1 MSSFNAIAR
10 ISLLLAALLSAVHV
24 SSAFSRSG
32 GSGSRSSTTY
42 HRRTA
47 TSGLT
52 GAGTGADMPVI
63 STLARTAPGPRII
76 GSGPTTSVPLRMSA
90 EDEAER
96 LRAQAAKLREEVAEA
111 TGNKAE
117 EQAQQAQQEQT
128 TGTNTVQLNA
138 DGTVYD
144 DETPEYRDPLSDNM
158 RQRLMKE
165 ASTGLDSNQ
174 KQTNVILYI
183 SIAVAVLVLLGGQ
196 GILY

>member
-1 MSSFNAIAR
+1 
-10 ISLLLAALLSAVHV
+10 
-24 SSAFSRSG
+24 
-32 GSGSRSSTTY
+32 
-42 HRRTA
+42 
-47 TSGLT
+47 
-52 GAGTGADMPVI
+52 
-63 STLARTAPGPRII
+63 
-76 GSGPTTSVPLRMSA
+76 MSA

-111 TGNKAE
+111 TGKSVAEVEAEAEATSKAV
-117 EQAQQAQQEQT
+117 QVQQ
-128 TGTNTVQLNA
+128 VNA

-144 DETPEYRDPLSDNM
+144 DETPEYREALSDSM
-158 RQRLMKE
+158 RERLRRE

>member
-1 MSSFNAIAR
+1 MSSNTIAR
-10 ISLLLAALLSAVHV
+10 ISLILAAVLSVMHV
-24 SSAFSRSG
+24 SSAFS
-32 GSGSRSSTTY
+32 STANPA
-42 HRRTA
+42 RRT
-47 TSGLT
+47 TT
-52 GAGTGADMPVI
+52 IAGI
-63 STLARTAPGPRII
+63 STLARTVPGPRIAGGGGGGGDI
-76 GSGPTTSVPLRMSA
+76 VSTLRMSA

-111 TGNKAE
+111 TGKSVAEIEAETAPKAEE
-117 EQAQQAQQEQT
+117 EQAQQ
-128 TGTNTVQLNA
+128 TVQLNA

-158 RQRLMKE
+158 RQRLMRE

>member
-1 MSSFNAIAR
+1 MLSTNNTSSIAH
-10 ISLLLAALLSAVHV
+10 ISFVLAAVLSVVHV
-24 SSAFSRSG
+24 SSAFSLSPAGPMNRAQ
-32 GSGSRSSTTY
+32 
-42 HRRTA
+42 RTA
-47 TSGLT
+47 STL
-52 GAGTGADMPVI
+52 
-63 STLARTAPGPRII
+63 STLARTAPGPRIGTI
-76 GSGPTTSVPLRMSA
+76 GTGVPALHMSA

-111 TGNKAE
+111 TGKSVAEIEAETASPPEEE
-117 EQAQQAQQEQT
+117 EQT
-128 TGTNTVQLNA
+128 TVQLNA

-144 DETPEYRDPLSDNM
+144 DETPEYRDPLSDSM
-158 RQRLMKE
+158 RQRLMRE

>member
-1 MSSFNAIAR
+1 MLSTNHTSSIAR
-10 ISLLLAALLSAVHV
+10 ISLVLAAVLSVVHV
-24 SSAFSRSG
+24 SSAFSLSPAGPTNRAQ
-32 GSGSRSSTTY
+32 
-42 HRRTA
+42 RTA
-47 TSGLT
+47 GSTL
-52 GAGTGADMPVI
+52 
-63 STLARTAPGPRII
+63 STLARTAPGPRIGTI
-76 GSGPTTSVPLRMSA
+76 GTGVPALHMSA

-111 TGNKAE
+111 TGKSVAEIEAETASSPKEE
-117 EQAQQAQQEQT
+117 EQT
-128 TGTNTVQLNA
+128 TVQLNA

-144 DETPEYRDPLSDNM
+144 DETPEYRDPLSDSM
-158 RQRLMKE
+158 RQRLMRE